1 MATKTIS
8 IDLVAY
14 EKLTAARREPRD
26 SFSQI
31 IRRAKWD
38 APQKTCGL
46 LLDALPGL
54 PPAGED
60 IIRDLEAA
68 QSEDIPTEASWS

>member
-31 IRRAKWD
+31 IRRATWE
-38 APQKTCGL
+38 APRKTCSS
-46 LLDALPGL
+46 LLDSLPDL
-54 PPAGED
+54 PPAEEAV
-60 IIRDLEAA
+60 IRDLQAA
-68 QSEDIPTEASWS
+68 QSEDLPTEDSWL

>member
-14 EKLTAARREPRD
+14 DKLTSARREPRD

-38 APQKTCGL
+38 APQKTCGQ
-46 LLDALPGL
+46 LLDSLPEL
-54 PPAGED
+54 PPAGDEV
-60 IIRDLEAA
+60 IRDLQAA
-68 QSEDIPTEASWS
+68 QSEDHPKEDSW